1 MKLNVIDPSTGSQV
15 ISGELTNGLI
25 EIGRKSRCT
34 VHIPDRYGAI
44 SGVHVT
50 LRSSGGA
57 VEIIDG
63 DGVKASG
70 NGLFVNGK
78 RVPQEIWVRIKDGD
92 QVSLGIPGATGS
104 LALVLRQ
111 KEVNNNS
118 QTRASRSAQT
128 SSFSSYSRLSS
139 QTVASKASGNRNAT
153 SYCHTFNRATIS
165 PSMGSRLDRIDRFLN
180 HGYSLEKSYFAP
192 VFISNDGRKLAINIF
207 SNNPAGFS
215 WMGFFFG
222 FAVFTQIREW
232 SYFYVI
238 AAADVVA
245 SVLSVALNRD
255 ITFGVSLA
263 ISVMY
268 GMYFPYLRHV
278 ALNQGVH
285 EIGKL
290 RSIIQGILLSVLA
303 VTPGSL
309 LTYLFLPQ

>member
-1 MKLNVIDPSTGSQV
+1 MKLNVIDPSTGSQI
-15 ISGELTNGLI
+15 ISEELTNGLI
-25 EIGRKSRCT
+25 NIGRKSRCT
-34 VHIPDRYGAI
+34 INIPDRYGAI
-44 SGVHVT
+44 SGVHATV
-50 LRSSGGA
+50 RSSGDA

-63 DGVKASG
+63 DGIKASG

-78 RVPQEIWVRIKDGD
+78 RIPQEIWVRIKDGD

-104 LALVLRQ
+104 LALVLKQ
-111 KEVNNNS
+111 KEVNNAS
-118 QTRASRSAQT
+118 QTGASRSARS

-139 QTVASKASGNRNAT
+139 QTVASKASGNCNAN

-215 WMGFFFG
+215 WIGFFFG

-238 AAADVVA
+238 AATDIVA
-245 SVLSVALNRD
+245 SVLSICFNRD
-255 ITFGVSLA
+255 ITIGVSLA

-268 GMYFPYLRHV
+268 GMYFPYLRHI
-278 ALNQGVH
+278 ALKQGIP
-285 EIGKL
+285 EIGKT
-290 RSIIQGILLSVLA
+290 RSIIQGLLLSVLA
-303 VTPGSL
+303 VIPGSVI
-309 LTYLFLPQ
+309 TYLFFT